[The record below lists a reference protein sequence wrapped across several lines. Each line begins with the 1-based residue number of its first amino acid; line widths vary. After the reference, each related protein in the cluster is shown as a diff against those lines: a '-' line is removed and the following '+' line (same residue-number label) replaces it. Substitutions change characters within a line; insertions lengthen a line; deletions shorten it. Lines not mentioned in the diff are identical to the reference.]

1 MSTETS
7 SLTKP
12 LSGQTPDKAEP
23 TTSRQQVWDFLE
35 GRGLAGQAWE
45 TLTVLLIVSNVA
57 AFIASTLFSTEFNVD
72 AEGKYQGPTC
82 SWCDVAFFGQDADN
96 GLWGSSVLEIVSV
109 IVFTIDYL
117 LRLWAVVESPEYHY
131 SRLEYVFSFFSLVD
145 LLAILPFYV
154 ELATPADLPAS
165 QFLRMFRLFR
175 MLRVEGRFSEAFTLF
190 DDVLAENSHLFV
202 TAGFVGV
209 VTWFI
214 AAGFYYAVERT
225 SLAMIYCPACP
236 EVDVSLCR
244 LDEWG
249 EANCAAAGC
258 SGECW
263 NLFQSIPSSLY
274 FTLLNLFGEYP
285 LADRHSTWGKVVAV
299 AVAVIA
305 VFVFGIP
312 TGIIGNGFDA
322 LLKRRK
328 QEKLAAAASQT
339 QSYGATSA
347 AASQQ
352 GAEHPEVQG
361 GDTFRG
367 MVYNVLHAKT
377 PLGVLFEYFS
387 FALIVTSTLTFM
399 VETVD
404 AVVALA
410 WLYTALE
417 WFELITVIFFT
428 IEYVMRLYSIRE
440 DPAYRDAAGFAEYFF
455 SFFSLVDMA
464 SILPYWI
471 ILITTGDTTSST
483 FVRALRLLRLFKSER
498 YVQAFTIFDDVLS
511 AQRDVL
517 LVTGFAALV
526 LWVFFSAIMYFC
538 ERANADSEV
547 AAYYK
552 TIPDAMWITLLNL
565 SGECPL
571 CFYTV
576 AGKFVTA
583 LIGLCAVSFIG
594 IPIGILGAGFQD
606 WVAEH
611 HDDIP
616 DEEVE
621 DQSASADTGA
631 LPLHGG
637 TSESWTET
645 VGDFIEARTAAG
657 RVFEVIIFVLIA
669 VTIVVA
675 SLQTVEGFG
684 CSAQSQSSWCS
695 LFSVVE
701 VFATVVFT
709 VEYLLRLYGSPSR
722 LAYIFSFYSLVD
734 LLAILP
740 TYISW
745 AFPGGWVDRN
755 NTYFLLLRIL
765 RIIKL
770 DKYVPSLTLVD
781 DVFRLKRN
789 QLIVT
794 GTVALI
800 VWLMFASMM
809 YLIESEDFV
818 DQIDALPVDGCMG
831 NCTQAVR
838 YSNVFSAMPITMI
851 HLTGDYPLVDYT
863 QYGRLTCFFM
873 VVAGVGLVSI
883 PSGIIA
889 DGYMQVVQSKSG
901 DGEADGAWERAYA
914 ALGDSPPPQEFA
926 GPLDAVQTDV
936 NSLLNGS
943 RTGNKVARSLPST
956 IYHYFMLVLILANVC
971 AVMMESVP
979 SVGRSAGTT
988 AYNFFAVFEAATV
1001 LIFTLDFV
1009 LRLFSVIKDKE
1020 HLYSRYCYLTTFFG
1034 LVDMLT
1040 IFPWYVQV
1048 CLQLAGMETS
1058 GFSTIFR
1065 TVRLFRLLELEH
1077 FITAFTIL
1085 DNVFRRSSPM
1095 LLATAVMAFA
1105 IWISSGTLFY
1115 LFERNNPN
1123 FCQEWSNPQC
1133 EEQVTPDC
1141 QCLAQSAFTSIPDS
1155 LYWVAIFLVGE
1166 WALIDFTFCG
1176 RLLCL
1181 LLCLAGI
1188 GIYALPLSTL
1198 FDSFGACLEGGLE
1211 ALDEEDAD

>member
-1 MSTETS
+1 MYTETS

-12 LSGQTPDKAEP
+12 LTHDKAEASS
-23 TTSRQQVWDFLE
+23 TIRKQVWDFLE
-35 GRGLAGQAWE
+35 GRGLAGQSWE

-57 AFIASTLFSTEFNVD
+57 AFIASTLFSTEFNID
-72 AEGKYQGPTC
+72 KDGKYQGPAC
-82 SWCDVAFFGQDADN
+82 SWCDVAFFGQNADN

-109 IVFTIDYL
+109 VVFSIDYL
-117 LRLWAVVESPEYHY
+117 LRLWAVAESSDYHH
-131 SRLEYVFSFFSLVD
+131 SRVEYVVSFFSLVD
-145 LLAILPFYV
+145 LLAIVPFYI

-175 MLRVEGRFSEAFTLF
+175 MLRVEGRFSEAFRLF

-214 AAGFYYAVERT
+214 AAGFYYAVERM
-225 SLAMIYCPACP
+225 SVDMIYCPTCP
-236 EVDVSLCR
+236 DVDVSLCK

-249 EANCAAAGC
+249 EADCAPAGC
-258 SGECW
+258 RDECW

-285 LADRHSTWGKVVAV
+285 LADRHSSWGKVVAV

-312 TGIIGNGFDA
+312 TGIIGNGFDV

-328 QEKLAAAASQT
+328 QEQLGAAATQA
-339 QSYGATSA
+339 QSYGATEA
-347 AASQQ
+347 QDSQQ
-352 GAEHPEVQG
+352 QGSEHPDVQG
-361 GDTFRG
+361 GDSFRG

-377 PLGVLFEYFS
+377 PVGVLFEYFS

-399 VETVD
+399 IETVD
-404 AVVALA
+404 AVVAITWIYA
-410 WLYTALE
+410 ALE

-428 IEYVMRLYSIRE
+428 IEYAMRLYSIRE
-440 DPAYRDAAGFAEYFF
+440 DPAYRDAAGFAEYAF
-455 SFFSLVDMA
+455 SFFSLVDLA

-471 ILITTGDTTSST
+471 ILASTGDTTSST

-498 YVQAFTIFDDVLS
+498 YVQAFTIFDDVIS

-517 LVTGFAALV
+517 LVTGFAAFV
-526 LWVFFSAIMYFC
+526 LWVFFSAIMYYC

-547 AAYYK
+547 ASYYK

-606 WVAEH
+606 WVSEH
-611 HDDIP
+611 HEDRP
-616 DEEVE
+616 DEEE
-621 DQSASADTGA
+621 EQSGTTDAGP
-631 LPLHGG
+631 LPLHSEP
-637 TSESWTET
+637 SESWTKT
-645 VGDFIEARTAAG
+645 VGDFIEGRTTAG
-657 RVFEVIIFVLIA
+657 SIFEVVIFVLIA

-684 CSAQSQSSWCS
+684 CSGQLQSSWCS
-695 LFSVVE
+695 LFSVLE
-701 VFATVVFT
+701 VFATMVFT
-709 VEYLLRLYGSPSR
+709 IEYMMRLYGSPSR
-722 LAYIFSFYSLVD
+722 LAYVFSFYSLVD
-734 LLAILP
+734 LLAIVP

-765 RIIKL
+765 RIVKL

-789 QLIVT
+789 QLVVT

-809 YLIESEDFV
+809 HLVESVDYVNHIET
-818 DQIDALPVDGCMG
+818 LPDDGCMG

-838 YSNVFSAMPITMI
+838 YSNVFSALPITMI
-851 HLTGDYPLVDYT
+851 HLTGDFPLVDYT
-863 QYGRLTCFFM
+863 QYGRLICFFM
-873 VVAGVGLVSI
+873 VVTGVGLVSI
-883 PSGIIA
+883 PSGVIA

-901 DGEADGAWERAYA
+901 DGNADGAWERAYA

-926 GPLDAVQTDV
+926 FSLDVLQTDV
-936 NSLLNGS
+936 NSLLNGA
-943 RTGNKVARSLPST
+943 RIGNKVIRSVPST
-956 IYHYFMLVLILANVC
+956 LYHYFMLLLILANVC
-971 AVMMESVP
+971 AVMLESIP
-979 SVGRSAGTT
+979 SLDRLAANAT
-988 AYNFFAVFEAATV
+988 YNCFDVFEAVTV

-1009 LRLFSVIKDKE
+1009 LRIFSVIKDKE

-1048 CLQLAGMETS
+1048 CLQLAGVETS
-1058 GFSTIFR
+1058 GFSTLFR

-1123 FCQEWSNPQC
+1123 FCQEWSSPQC
-1133 EEQVTPDC
+1133 MEQVTADC

-1166 WALIDFTFCG
+1166 WAIVDFTFCG

-1181 LLCLAGI
+1181 FLCLVGI

-1211 ALDEEDAD
+1211 ALDEEDED